1 MERQEIMKYY
11 SEDHEWV
18 EVNGEEAVVGI
29 STYAAD
35 ELGDITFVELP
46 EEDEDFIVGDILGVV
61 ESVKAAS
68 DIYAPI
74 SGTVVA
80 VNEALIDD
88 PALIN
93 ESPEERGWLCK
104 LSNIDSSELDDMMN
118 EASYAKYLRNLEKNK

>member
-1 MERQEIMKYY
+1 MKYY